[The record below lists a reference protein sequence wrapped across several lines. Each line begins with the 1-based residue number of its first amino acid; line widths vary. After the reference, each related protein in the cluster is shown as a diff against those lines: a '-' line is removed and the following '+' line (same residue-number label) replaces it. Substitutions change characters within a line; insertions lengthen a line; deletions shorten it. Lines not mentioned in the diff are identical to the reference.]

1 MPSPLSII
9 CPVGDKYG
17 TAKSHALGVL
27 GGYTF
32 ATQAEEDAYTAA
44 WSATYIEVTHEEWA
58 LFALNARSM
67 NVTGAIGQIGPHTLW
82 RSSLPVWERSV
93 ADYEVG
99 REASPTH
106 LNTGEVL
113 SEPKGLL
120 PFVSLP
126 WIFVGTGI
134 DQPNPGSGS
143 ASFFFHPACYIFEG
157 RFYIGI
163 SGFNQPPERCQV
175 SGQTFTYYRTPAG
188 TEVSVVFEITSTFYP
203 TT

>member
-27 GGYTF
+27 GGVEF
-32 ATQAEEDAYTAA
+32 ATQAEEDAYVAA
-44 WSATYIEVTHEEWA
+44 NPATYVEVTHEEWA
-58 LFALNARSM
+58 LFALNARSI
-67 NVTGAIGQIGPHTLW
+67 NVTRAIGQIAPHTLW
-82 RSSLPVWERSV
+82 RSSIPVWLGYP

-99 REASPTH
+99 REASPTL

-113 SEPKGLL
+113 WEPKGLL
-120 PFVSLP
+120 PFRPLP
-126 WIFVGTGI
+126 WIFGGYGI

-143 ASFFFHPACYIFEG
+143 ASFFVYPACYIFEG
-157 RFYIGI
+157 RFYLGM
-163 SGFNQPPERCQV
+163 SGPTYPPERVQV
-175 SGQTFTYYRTPAG
+175 SGQTFTFYRTLAG
-188 TEVSVVFEITSTFYP
+188 TEVSVVYEITSTFYP